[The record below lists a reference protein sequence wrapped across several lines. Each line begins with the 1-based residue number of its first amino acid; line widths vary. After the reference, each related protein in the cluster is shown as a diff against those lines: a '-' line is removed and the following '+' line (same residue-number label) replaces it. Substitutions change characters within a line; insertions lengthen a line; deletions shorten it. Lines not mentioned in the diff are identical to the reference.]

1 MANKSGN
8 TLGVRRANSNI
19 PNAAKGQQAPSSRKN
34 QTGQQ
39 VQPSRRKQQAQPPR
53 EGQIGTMRPQTTS
66 RLGDLQKGVL
76 PALEEAFEK
85 MIQEKFVA
93 KKNPEFKK
101 NIIEYC
107 SLLSAFFK
115 IKEFGKDDFVRF
127 NINKPLVDKNTT
139 PLFPETP
146 IGRVYKRFF
155 DYNKRFENFL
165 NLLQGF
171 VEKLLKAIEE
181 SNSDRITIGDV
192 TITNETEGI
201 RKFINLAEKLFKESY
216 PGDTKK
222 DGTIENGTIRNG
234 TIGKNRVLFITACL
248 AKKMVFAWTDGLT
261 VDQESINDLGYFDNS
276 KEELKDLKITH
287 KCPPVP
293 ASFVNF
299 TQVKGEW
306 PEGIALGGGCI
317 TQGVDENIAKGG
329 VGILT
334 NKQLA
339 QIGFPSVFCYTKNGF
354 TTPNK
359 QGDGRTRIKNLP
371 DTIKSACGFNNS
383 VTSCNLATILSADNG
398 IILGDA
404 QQEDLVFV
412 FQYLAMKASDLGMF
426 KIGKEKDENGI
437 DYNFFRSLLGKTPTK
452 KENNDLITRENF
464 IIIFDKIKE
473 KDIDGKVSKDILN
486 KLNELNEL
494 KKQLNKERGNKEK
507 SQKELTKIKNELEA
521 LKAKKAELEKAKQ
534 EAEKAKQEAERERD
548 KFIEENEGLKKE
560 KEEIGDKLKKL
571 EQSVEEGKSAE
582 LSRNVYTEK
591 ETQTETPEFMAE
603 HEKLKQEV
611 KVLKDEK
618 AKLKKAKQDA
628 EKQIK
633 ALKAK
638 LAENQ
643 ININEL
649 KAKIAELK
657 KQLDEGKGNEKKL
670 QEKLAKTKK
679 ELEELKAKEAE
690 LEKAKLE
697 KAEKDAEKAKQK
709 AKEAKQE
716 AEKAKKYVEEQIKA
730 LKAELE
736 KNQTNINE
744 LKKQLDEGKGNEEK
758 LREELTEVKNE
769 LEELKAK
776 EAVQEAEEAKKY
788 VEEQIKGLKAELEKN
803 QTNIN
808 ELKKQFNEVKSDK
821 EKLQKELTEV
831 KNKLEALK
839 DEEAEQEAEEEEEAE
854 QEAEEEEEAEQ
865 EAEEEKN
872 VNHDGHNGEE
882 EKRNV
887 NFGEED
893 YSGEEEKRDKLRE
906 KNEGLKDLKNDLEA
920 KLEKAKQEAEEQ
932 IKGLKAELK
941 KNQTNINESNAK
953 IAKLEEELNKEGG
966 NKEKLQKELTRTK
979 NELEELKAK
988 EAKLEEAK
996 QGVEEEERNV
1006 NFEEEDYSGE
1016 EEEKRDQLREKNE
1029 ELKDSKNGLE
1039 AKLEKAKQ
1047 EVEKK
1052 IKDLEAKLAQNKEE
1066 IDKLNAKI
1074 AKLQEELNKEGGNK
1088 EKLQEELAE
1097 ANKKLEELKAKGA
1110 ELEKTK
1116 QDAEEQ
1122 IKGLEAKLKK
1132 LQKDIEDKKEKSKEH
1147 QAEIEQLKTRA
1158 RPIYSPSGASNGIE
1172 KYRIYG
1178 DSSEEY
1184 EEDANRGRRT
1194 TSTQTYFPNRQYY
1207 SSEYGSVNEK
1217 DVVYRRSYIYEPENS
1232 PYTQNSVNGQNACVY
1247 KQPYFIYEKTSN
1259 NGQIPVDGQLNF
1271 GDQLSYNLLLNSIV
1285 SQTIMS
1291 SYMLQSLFLPRQ
1303 ENYKNIG
1310 IGVDNLYGGMNIQ
1323 NPHHF
1328 IGRQGGF
1335 INPYY
1340 YDMYPFYDALSMCLF
1355 HRNYGYKISDLPGY
1369 TKYLYGENVGF
1380 RDLMSNF
1387 NKTDCYVLLGNI
1399 SNFIE
1404 RNFHTITKEEV
1415 PVIEDMVSALKTR
1428 VMDLRNREIR
1438 FNSLSGRSHDVLQL
1452 INLGQAF
1459 YDINMNV
1466 RIKERAM

>member
-39 VQPSRRKQQAQPPR
+39 AQPSRRKQQAQPPR
-53 EGQIGTMRPQTTS
+53 EGQTGTMRPQTTS

-76 PALEEAFEK
+76 SKLEEAFEK
-85 MIQEKFVA
+85 MIQKGLGA
-93 KKNPEFKK
+93 KKDPEFKK

-127 NINKPLVDKNTT
+127 NINKPLVDENTT
-139 PLFPETP
+139 PSFPETH

-192 TITNETEGI
+192 TITNETKGI
-201 RKFINLAEKLFKESY
+201 REFIDLAEKLFKEPY

-248 AKKMVFAWTDGLT
+248 AKKMVFAWTDGQT
-261 VDQESINDLGYFDNS
+261 VDQESINGLDYFNKS

-339 QIGFPSVFCYTKNGF
+339 QIGFSSVFCYTKNGF

-359 QGDGRTRIKNLP
+359 QGDGRTRIKDLP
-371 DTIKSACGFNNS
+371 DTIKSACNFNDS
-383 VTSCNLATILSADNG
+383 AFTCNLATILSANNG

-404 QQEDLVFV
+404 QQEDLVFA
-412 FQYLAMKASDLGMF
+412 FKELERITSDLGMF
-426 KIGKEKDENGI
+426 TRGKEKDKNGI
-437 DYNFFRSLLGKTPTK
+437 DYNFFRNLLNKNPTNEK
-452 KENNDLITRENF
+452 DNDLITRENF
-464 IIIFDKIKE
+464 TKIIDKINE
-473 KDIDGKVSKDILN
+473 KAKGGKVSEDILN
-486 KLNELNEL
+486 RINKLEEINKNIEKELKGKNERLKKLQEEKERLKKQNDDLAAENERLKKLQEENEGLKKLQEENKKLIEDKLKQSGKEGKRAELSKNVYIQKETQTTESMEEHEKLKKEL
-494 KKQLNKERGNKEK
+494 KK
-507 SQKELTKIKNELEA
+507 
-521 LKAKKAELEKAKQ
+521 LKAEKAELEEAKQ
-534 EAEKAKQEAERERD
+534 EAEKAKQKAE
-548 KFIEENEGLKKE
+548 KE
-560 KEEIGDKLKKL
+560 KED
-571 EQSVEEGKSAE
+571 A
-582 LSRNVYTEK
+582 
-591 ETQTETPEFMAE
+591 
-603 HEKLKQEV
+603 
-611 KVLKDEK
+611 EK
-618 AKLKKAKQDA
+618 AKQKAEEAKQKA
-628 EKQIK
+628 EKKIK
-633 ALKAK
+633 DLEAK
-638 LAENQ
+638 LTQSQKKIDKLN
-643 ININEL
+643 
-649 KAKIAELK
+649 AKITELK
-657 KQLDEGKGNEKKL
+657 KQLNKRKENKKKL
-670 QEKLAKTKK
+670 QEELAKTKK
-679 ELEELKAKEAE
+679 ELEELKAKEVE

-709 AKEAKQE
+709 AKEAEQKAEEAKQYVKKQIKGL
-716 AEKAKKYVEEQIKA
+716 KAKLEE
-730 LKAELE
+730 
-736 KNQTNINE
+736 NQTNINE
-744 LKKQLDEGKGNEEK
+744 LNAKIAELEEK
-758 LREELTEVKNE
+758 LN
-769 LEELKAK
+769 K
-776 EAVQEAEEAKKY
+776 E
-788 VEEQIKGLKAELEKN
+788 GG
-803 QTNIN
+803 
-808 ELKKQFNEVKSDK
+808 DK
-821 EKLQKELTEV
+821 EKLQEEFT
-831 KNKLEALK
+831 
-839 DEEAEQEAEEEEEAE
+839 EAEQEAEKEESANVSAPTEEEHGDD
-854 QEAEEEEEAEQ
+854 
-865 EAEEEKN
+865 KGK
-872 VNHDGHNGEE
+872 HGDGKGHN
-882 EKRNV
+882 
-887 NFGEED
+887 
-893 YSGEEEKRDKLRE
+893 
-906 KNEGLKDLKNDLEA
+906 
-920 KLEKAKQEAEEQ
+920 
-932 IKGLKAELK
+932 
-941 KNQTNINESNAK
+941 
-953 IAKLEEELNKEGG
+953 
-966 NKEKLQKELTRTK
+966 
-979 NELEELKAK
+979 
-988 EAKLEEAK
+988 
-996 QGVEEEERNV
+996 
-1006 NFEEEDYSGE
+1006 GE

-1029 ELKDSKNGLE
+1029 ELKDSKNDLE
-1039 AKLEKAKQ
+1039 AKLEKAKQEVEKKIKDLEAKLAENQTNINELNAKIAELKKQLDEGRGNKEKLQEEFTEAKQEAEEERNVNNRPKSAPAEEKEDYSGEEEEVVDINATDNVATEEEHGDGEEEHAAEEEHGDGEEEHAAEEEHGDGKGKHGDGKGHNGEEEERDKLREKNEELKDSKNDLEVKLEKAKQ

-1074 AKLQEELNKEGGNK
+1074 AKLEEEELNKEGGNK
-1088 EKLQEELAE
+1088 EKLQEELAKTKNE
-1097 ANKKLEELKAKGA
+1097 LEELKAKEA

-1158 RPIYSPSGASNGIE
+1158 RPIYNPSGASNGIE

-1310 IGVDNLYGGMNIQ
+1310 IGADNLYGGMNIQ

-1459 YDINMNV
+1459 CDINMNL
-1466 RIKERAM
+1466 RIEGRAM